1 VGGMM
6 FNLVGM
12 ATDPNKNKTPFLSL
26 PHAVLDFFL
35 SDIKSGNKSADGLNY
50 TDFIVYLLFLK
61 SFNPKHGYSWLS
73 NDAIAAKIDQSPRS
87 VGNSVARLL
96 KAGYIYRH
104 KPTDVDRK
112 LNPTLHDSY
121 CTRPLIRM
129 TVYNAPII
137 DEREKYK
144 DLIAKAVRQNQK
156 AAQLRQPK
164 LPPKSSSLDGGEKPS
179 TEISQQSVK
188 NTTNLEDDPPF

>member
-1 VGGMM
+1 M

-96 KAGYIYRH
+96 KAGYIYRYE
-104 KPTDVDRK
+104 PSEADRK
-112 LNPTLHDSY
+112 LNPDLRDSY
-121 CTRPLIRM
+121 CTRPLFRM
-129 TVYNAPII
+129 TYYNAPLI

-144 DLIAKAVRQNQK
+144 ELILKTISQNQK
-156 AAQLRQPK
+156 SAQLRQPK
-164 LPPKSSSLDGGEKPS
+164 SPLKSSSPDDGEKPS
-179 TEISQQSVK
+179 TEISQQSVQ
-188 NTTNLEDDPPF
+188 NAADLEDDPPF

>member
-1 VGGMM
+1 ME
-6 FNLVGM
+6 
-12 ATDPNKNKTPFLSL
+12 TSPNKNKTPFLSL

-35 SDIKSGNKSADGLNY
+35 SDIKFGNKAAGKLNY

-96 KAGYIYRH
+96 KTGYIYRH
-104 KPTDVDRK
+104 KPTDADRK
-112 LNPTLHDSY
+112 SNSALHDSY
-121 CTRPLIRM
+121 CTRPLVRM
-129 TVYNAPII
+129 TGYNAPLI

-144 DLIAKAVRQNQK
+144 ELISKTISQNQK
-156 AAQLRQPK
+156 PAQLRKPK
-164 LPPKSSSLDGGEKPS
+164 PLLKSSSPNDGGKPS
-179 TEISQQSVK
+179 TRISQQSVQ
-188 NTTNLEDDPPF
+188 NAADSEDDLPF

>member
-1 VGGMM
+1 M

-35 SDIKSGNKSADGLNY
+35 SDIKSGNNSADGLNY

-96 KAGYIYRH
+96 KAGYIYRN

-137 DEREKYK
+137 DEREEYK

-164 LPPKSSSLDGGEKPS
+164 LPPSILKDRSVAKDFKRFHQPSVQNADDLD
-179 TEISQQSVK
+179 
-188 NTTNLEDDPPF
+188 DDPPF

>member
-1 VGGMM
+1 M
-6 FNLVGM
+6 FNLVSM

-26 PHAVLDFFL
+26 PHAVLDLFL
-35 SDIKSGNKSADGLNY
+35 SDIKFGNKSADGLKY

-104 KPTDVDRK
+104 KPTDADRK
-112 LNPTLHDSY
+112 SNSALHDSY

-137 DEREKYK
+137 NEREEYK

-164 LPPKSSSLDGGEKPS
+164 FLTKSSSPDCGEKTSP
-179 TEISQQSVK
+179 EISQQSVQ
-188 NTTNLEDDPPF
+188 NAAELDDDPPF

>member
-1 VGGMM
+1 M

-12 ATDPNKNKTPFLSL
+12 ATDTNKNKTPFLSL

-35 SDIKSGNKSADGLNY
+35 SDIKSGNNSADGLNY

-96 KAGYIYRH
+96 KAGYIYRYE
-104 KPTDVDRK
+104 PSEADRK
-112 LNPTLHDSY
+112 LNPDLRDSY
-121 CTRPLIRM
+121 CTRPLVRM
-129 TVYNAPII
+129 THYNAPLI

-144 DLIAKAVRQNQK
+144 ELILKTISQNQK
-156 AAQLRQPK
+156 SAQLRHPK
-164 LPPKSSSLDGGEKPS
+164 SPLKSSSPDDGEKPS
-179 TEISQQSVK
+179 TDISQQSVQ
-188 NTTNLEDDPPF
+188 NAADLEDDPPF